1 MSQDSEAV
9 KKVFGLEVGFFW
21 ETVETDETVHEQYF
35 SGDLDLDT
43 QNTMS
48 LVYKKVFRT
57 PCAMMG
63 ILNRVLQE
71 GLDLAGIRLLY
82 PTPEL
87 MDIASGRV
95 TSSSADRKSPPPPLE
110 MLNTIGPLLALSLR
124 GTFARSIWLDA
135 VGPSDP
141 ALARSTDP
149 NSLCALYGGESRDE
163 SLIFCPRNPARVNT
177 ELCRWFGGRVP
188 PSGVINTGAYRAAAA
203 SSTQVR
209 TAPQRR
215 HQHRCVSHGIGVIN
229 TGAYRDAA
237 ASSIQVGTAQ
247 RRHQQ
252 RCVPRRSSVNTG
264 TYRPAASSAQVRLR
278 KCVFVFH
285 QKTV

>member
-1 MSQDSEAV
+1 M

-209 TAPQRR
+209 IARHR
-215 HQHRCVSHGIGVIN
+215 CHQH
-229 TGAYRDAA
+229 
-237 ASSIQVGTAQ
+237 
-247 RRHQQ
+247 
-252 RCVPRRSSVNTG
+252 RCVPRRSGVINTG
-264 TYRPAASSAQVRLR
+264 GYCPAASSTKVRTAPQQRQHRYVPPSGVISTGALTQM
-278 KCVFVFH
+278 CVCVPS
-285 QKTV
+285 KDSMIYA